1 MNMVDKNNYN
11 DSDIIVSRVSR
22 NSNLYKEF
30 YSGNNDLENL
40 PLSDNTNEID
50 IDKLKEIISGYNNE
64 PSVSNNFDSSIFERK
79 TRNID
84 KDRIYDINK
93 LLEKAKYD
101 NVKLKDSESELLKTS
116 RNILSRLEVDSDNV
130 GNDLDTYNSSVDSD
144 VNNLSSNGLEM
155 TREMK
160 YHTKQLSVDPII
172 EQVMPDN
179 DLAMDLFFD
188 LKPTGDTIVTKP
200 IKDNSISNNS
210 VNREIDT
217 KSVDDTSD
225 IDIIKKGADGVDNDF
240 FTSSYEFSS
249 KDFNDDFSEEGSSGG
264 ILKIILLIIGIIAL
278 VALIVYFVI
287 NFGLGV

>member
-240 FTSSYEFSS
+240 FTSSMNFLQRILMMILVRKEARVEF
-249 KDFNDDFSEEGSSGG
+249 
-264 ILKIILLIIGIIAL
+264 
-278 VALIVYFVI
+278 
-287 NFGLGV
+287 